1 MATNKYTVTMTGT
14 FFVSAESSVDAEGIV
29 SEALLRINEVDARI
43 SDTETHW
50 FDSVIIDG
58 YHSTIVRDDEI
69 MSDYDKQIFQMK
81 YRKVTQ

>member
-1 MATNKYTVTMTGT
+1 MPNYTVTMTGT
-14 FFVSAESSVDAEGIV
+14 FFVSANSSVDAEAIV
-29 SEALLRINEVDARI
+29 SEALLRINEVDAQI
-43 SDTETHW
+43 HDTETHW

-58 YHSTIVRDDEI
+58 HHSTIIHDDEI